1 MSEDE
6 TTQEKYKRILKSEG
20 KEAAREALGV
30 GSKKSLSKKGKKAKS
45 GAPPPVPKPS
55 FKGKGGVNCWVRYNN
70 SGARYITCG
79 TYSGSG
85 TAPPPIKKT
94 PLISPATFI
103 GMMGKSGYNDLSS
116 GQQREYHRL
125 VMANRRAEERENSEM
140 NAPEYKKFLEG
151 RREDAIEFKKEVAL
165 DKAKTREE
173 DKISRSLL
181 KKGATA
187 RTDEDIDE
195 FYEIHEQRELK
206 ESGFV
211 KTNQKELQ
219 KAKDEIEKRYESK
232 INDDDIETEA
242 IKTRLSAMGES
253 GRYKPVF
260 GEAVR
265 KIQAGET
272 KRDLEAFYVES
283 PWGVEYNLEEL
294 TDGAGGTNLNL
305 ILQLG
310 LSGQTKNIKKN
321 VGAILQEAYDE
332 VYKKVSPANRKNFKP
347 DDDEFQ
353 EAFEDA
359 MDKAWKTSQYG
370 LKPTNREDVI
380 ETEKILQKAI
390 VNEYKQEQEGN
401 LQNELSGIE
410 SAQEKKKSQE
420 QKRIEEKYK
429 NRVAKA
435 RNKLK
440 DAIRLAEEKN
450 IPAGWVQKNVRIV
463 FDDETGDPL
472 EGDYLKKMVEKV
484 GNSYAKVEALDG
496 TLEELKEA
504 VKETQLGIRKG
515 TIFSK
520 GFYEDIDN
528 NIKKA
533 QKRIRELEK
542 EEKVLKKFLK
552 KQAFASGKKFEPPA
566 SESEKMEKIL
576 DKLKKDAQDFMK
588 NKNKKK

>member
-30 GSKKSLSKKGKKAKS
+30 GSKKSLSKKGKK

-195 FYEIHEQRELK
+195 FYEIHE
-206 ESGFV
+206 

-294 TDGAGGTNLNL
+294 TSESGTNLNL

-332 VYKKVSPANRKNFKP
+332 VYKSMDPEDRKNFKP
-347 DDDEFQ
+347 SDDEFQ
-353 EAFEDA
+353 EEFEDA

-410 SAQEKKKSQE
+410 SAQEKKKSQK
-420 QKRIEEKYK
+420 QKQIEEKYK

-504 VKETQLGIRKG
+504 VKETKLGIRKG

-533 QKRIRELEK
+533 DKRIRELEK
-542 EEKVLKKFLK
+542 EEKILKKFLK
-552 KQAFASGKKFEPPA
+552 KQAFASGKQFEPPK
-566 SESEKMEKIL
+566 SESENMAVIL
-576 DKLKKDAQDFMK
+576 DKLKKDRIDFMK